1 MKYLHFE
8 PLGENDKKP
17 LKPSNQM
24 TITSNDYSHPSCL
37 CLIPSRKISLWLFT
51 SDLKGVHDCIQNFAP
66 ILCTKIF
73 SAVASPECSPSN
85 SSHIPYQK

>member
-37 CLIPSRKISLWLFT
+37 CLIPSRKIRLGYSLQ
-51 SDLKGVHDCIQNFAP
+51 I
-66 ILCTKIF
+66 
-73 SAVASPECSPSN
+73 
-85 SSHIPYQK
+85 